1 MGNATSE
8 LRSPASV
15 AQAWPQAPAAEVVL
29 AARPARPISLVHQ
42 NLALQGLAR
51 ALARSHDNVLQQL
64 VESALTLCGAQ
75 SAGVSLIEYD
85 GTDKVFRWHAVAG
98 RWSPYLM
105 GSMPRNASPCGIV
118 VDRHAAQVMPTPELY
133 FPAMLGAEPLATEA
147 LLVPFDVMGETV
159 GTVWVVS
166 HDDTRFAADDLRMIA
181 CLSDFAA
188 AAYLMQTT
196 VRRMIDEREE
206 LDRALVRLRRENERL
221 RGSA

>member
-8 LRSPASV
+8 LGLSAAV
-15 AQAWPQAPAAEVVL
+15 AHVWPQGPAAEAVL
-29 AARPARPISLVHQ
+29 AARPARPISLMHQ

-51 ALARSHDNVLQQL
+51 ALAHSHDNVLQQL
-64 VESALTLCGAQ
+64 VESALALCGAQ

-85 GTDKVFRWHAVAG
+85 GADKVFRWHAVAG
-98 RWSPYLM
+98 RWSRYLM

-118 VDRHAAQVMPTPELY
+118 VDRHAAQVMPKPELY
-133 FPAMLGAEPLATEA
+133 FPAMLSAEPLATEA

-159 GTVWVVS
+159 GTVWIVS
-166 HDDTRFAADDLRMIA
+166 HDETQFAADDLRMIA

-188 AAYLMQTT
+188 AAYLVQTT
-196 VRRMIDEREE
+196 VRRMIEKQDEFE
-206 LDRALVRLRRENERL
+206 RALGRLHRENERL

>member
-1 MGNATSE
+1 MGHATSV
-8 LRSPASV
+8 LGLSPSV
-15 AQAWPQAPAAEVVL
+15 AQVWPQGPAAEVVL
-29 AARPARPISLVHQ
+29 APRPARPISLVQQ

-51 ALARSHDNVLQQL
+51 ALARSHDKVLQQL
-64 VESALTLCGAQ
+64 VESALALCGAQ
-75 SAGVSLIEYD
+75 SAGVSLIEYE

-98 RWSPYLM
+98 RWSRYLM

-118 VDRHAAQVMPTPELY
+118 VNRHAAQVMPNPELY
-133 FPAMLGAEPLATEA
+133 FPAMLLAEPLATEA

-166 HDDTRFAADDLRMIA
+166 HDDTQFAADDLRMIA

-196 VRRMIDEREE
+196 LHRMVEKHDE
-206 LDRALVRLRRENERL
+206 LDRALGRLRRENERL